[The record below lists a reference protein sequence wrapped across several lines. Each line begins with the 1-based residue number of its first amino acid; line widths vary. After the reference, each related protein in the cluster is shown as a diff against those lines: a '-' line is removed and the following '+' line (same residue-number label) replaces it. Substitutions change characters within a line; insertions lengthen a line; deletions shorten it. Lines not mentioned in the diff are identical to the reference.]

1 MKKII
6 LQVFRLFFGLF
17 LFALGVVM
25 TLNANIGV
33 GCWDVLNQGIVRKV
47 PITLGQ
53 ANIAVGA
60 VLLIINCKLRER
72 IGWSSV
78 ANMIFIGIFMDILLI
93 NDFVPMVY
101 GGIAS
106 VLMILLGLFI
116 IGIGSYL
123 YIGVGLGTGPRD
135 GLMVAFTKRTNKS
148 VRFIRNSIE
157 ICVSIIGY
165 MLGGFVGVGTVIISL
180 SIGYFV
186 QFAFKL
192 FRFDVKAVKHR
203 FIDEDI
209 KFLKNKF
216 SRSKDIKNKE
226 IEENN

>member
-33 GCWDVLNQGIVRKV
+33 GCWDVLNQGIVRKA

-53 ANIAVGA
+53 GNIAVGA
-60 VLLIINCKLRER
+60 VLLIINCKLGER

-101 GGIAS
+101 GGISS

-216 SRSKDIKNKE
+216 FRSKDIKNKG

>member
-1 MKKII
+1 MKKIV
-6 LQVFRLFFGLF
+6 LQIFRLFWGLF

-33 GCWDVLNQGIVRKV
+33 GCWDVLNQGIVRKI

-60 VLLIINCKLRER
+60 VLIMVNWKLGER

-78 ANMIFIGIFMDILLI
+78 ANMIFIGVFMDLLLM
-93 NDFVPMVY
+93 NDLVPMVY
-101 GGIAS
+101 GGIPS

-123 YIGVGLGTGPRD
+123 YIGAGLGTGPRD
-135 GLMVAFTKRTNKS
+135 GLMVVLTKRTNKS

-165 MLGGFVGVGTVIISL
+165 IMGGFLGVGTVIISL

-192 FRFDVKAVKHR
+192 FKFDLKSVKHR

-216 SRSKDIKNKE
+216 FRDKETKNKE
-226 IEENN
+226 IEESN

>member
-6 LQVFRLFFGLF
+6 LQAFRLFFGLF

-60 VLLIINCKLRER
+60 VLLIINCKLGER

-101 GGIAS
+101 GGISS

-192 FRFDVKAVKHR
+192 FRFDVKVVKHR

-216 SRSKDIKNKE
+216 FRSKDIKNKE

>member
-60 VLLIINCKLRER
+60 VLLIINCKLGER

-101 GGIAS
+101 GGISS

-157 ICVSIIGY
+157 VCVSIIGY

-216 SRSKDIKNKE
+216 FRSKDIKNKE
-226 IEENN
+226 IEKSN

>member
-60 VLLIINCKLRER
+60 VLLIINCKLGER

-216 SRSKDIKNKE
+216 FTSKDIKNKE

>member
-6 LQVFRLFFGLF
+6 LQVSRLLGGLF

-33 GCWDVLNQGIVRKV
+33 GCWDVLNQGIVRKI

-60 VLLIINCKLRER
+60 VLLIINWKLGEK

-78 ANMIFIGIFMDILLI
+78 ANMIFIGVFMDFLLMNNI
-93 NDFVPMVY
+93 IPMIH
-101 GGIAS
+101 GGILS

-135 GLMVAFTKRTNKS
+135 GLMVALTKRTNKS

-157 ICVSIIGY
+157 VCVSIIGY

-192 FRFDVKAVKHR
+192 FKFDVKTVEHR

-216 SRSKDIKNKE
+216 LVSEEIKNKE

>member
-60 VLLIINCKLRER
+60 VLLIINCKLGER

-101 GGIAS
+101 GGISS

-192 FRFDVKAVKHR
+192 FRFDVKVVKHR

-216 SRSKDIKNKE
+216 FRSKDIKNKE